1 MYSFISRE
9 CTTLSP
15 ASSSSLNLFYLGNLL
30 LGVRAYKWLG
40 SVSES
45 GIGPLDSESRDPVPD
60 LETQKSRGP
69 VPDLETQK
77 SRGPVPDP
85 ETTLRGLSRGP
96 GVNSIVFYSRNIWI
110 ILTEF

>member
-69 VPDLETQK
+69 VPD
-77 SRGPVPDP
+77 P
-85 ETTLRGLSRGP
+85 ETTLQGLSRGP